1 MQEKA
6 ALAATSSLG
15 ILGCWASRTQQHW
28 QQQQQRHW
36 EGVLLAR
43 GQGGVQGREV
53 RPVSQNLELWSTP
66 EKLLRMPGN
75 RRNQCRFLGVHAGHA
90 RISCSWYVVGYF
102 DHTGAR
108 GGYQGHAMGRW
119 PDMADTQTWL
129 PLAVPTLPSKKTI
142 CACESRPPPLL
153 LKMLCIH
160 QGSGALNRFASF
172 FPCMYTVG
180 VANFGC
186 RGRQM
191 GLCRDSSPYVPGA
204 SAAVTL

>member
-1 MQEKA
+1 MPVCANLPFHLYLTPPGQSLLRQADFPIHCVWIGPIELIIIPLVVNMQEKA

-142 CACESRPPPLL
+142 CACDLL
-153 LKMLCIH
+153 LSSSKCFAFIK
-160 QGSGALNRFASF
+160 AL
-172 FPCMYTVG
+172 VH
-180 VANFGC
+180 
-186 RGRQM
+186 
-191 GLCRDSSPYVPGA
+191 
-204 SAAVTL
+204 